1 MIRRRILP
9 SVAASTHA
17 RHYRRG
23 GSAAGGFTLIEVVLA
38 LTIFA
43 LMGAILYGAFSLGH
57 GAAEKSEAHS
67 TRQQKRRV
75 VAELLGNYIRSSYHY
90 RASAQ
95 DQTIYFVGESDS
107 VTFVSAYSQ
116 AMGGR
121 GLAKIRLASE
131 NDSNGRGTLKLDET
145 APVRVNTEG
154 GGAGQ
159 SHSVV
164 LQTDLEALRFAYLD
178 PQAELETWEE
188 RWDGGER
195 RTLPRALRLSY
206 RDESG
211 QETHWIFPLM
221 MSVLAP

>member
-1 MIRRRILP
+1 M
-9 SVAASTHA
+9 AASTQS

-23 GSAAGGFTLIEVVLA
+23 GSAASGFTLIEVVLA

-43 LMGAILYGAFSLGH
+43 LMGGILYGAFSLGH

-75 VAELLGNYIRSSYHY
+75 VAELLGNYIRSSYPY

-121 GLAKIRLASE
+121 GLAKIRLAGE
-131 NDSNGRGTLKLDET
+131 NDGNGRGTLKLDET

-164 LQTDLEALRFAYLD
+164 LQTDLGELRLAYLD
-178 PQAELETWEE
+178 PQAELETWED

-195 RTLPRALRLSY
+195 RILPRALRLSY

-211 QETHWIFPLM
+211 QETHWVFPLM
-221 MSVLAP
+221 MTVLAP

>member
-1 MIRRRILP
+1 MIRRRTSP
-9 SVAASTHA
+9 SMAASTQS

-23 GSAAGGFTLIEVVLA
+23 GSAASGFTLIEVVLA

-43 LMGAILYGAFSLGH
+43 LMGGILYGAFSLGH

-75 VAELLGNYIRSSYHY
+75 VAELLGNYIRSSYPY

-121 GLAKIRLASE
+121 GLAKIRLAGE
-131 NDSNGRGTLKLDET
+131 NDGNGRGTLKLDET

-164 LQTDLEALRFAYLD
+164 LQTDLGELRLAYLD
-178 PQAELETWEE
+178 PQAELETWED

-195 RTLPRALRLSY
+195 RILPRALRLSY

-211 QETHWIFPLM
+211 QETHWVFPLM
-221 MSVLAP
+221 MTVLAP

>member
-1 MIRRRILP
+1 M
-9 SVAASTHA
+9 AASTQS

-23 GSAAGGFTLIEVVLA
+23 GSAASGFTLIEVVLA

-43 LMGAILYGAFSLGH
+43 LMGGILYGAFSLGH

-75 VAELLGNYIRSSYHY
+75 VAELLGNYIRSSYPY

-121 GLAKIRLASE
+121 GLAKIRLGGE
-131 NDSNGRGTLKLDET
+131 NDGNGRGTLKLDET

-164 LQTDLEALRFAYLD
+164 LQTDLGELRLAYLD
-178 PQAELETWEE
+178 PQAELETWED

-195 RTLPRALRLSY
+195 RILPRALRLSY

-211 QETHWIFPLM
+211 QETHWVFPLM
-221 MSVLAP
+221 MTVLAP

>member
-1 MIRRRILP
+1 MRQRTSPAI
-9 SVAASTHA
+9 AASPPT
-17 RHYRRG
+17 RHHRPC
-23 GSAAGGFTLIEVVLA
+23 GSAASGFTLIEVVLA

-57 GAAEKSEAHS
+57 GAAEKSEAHA

-75 VAELLGNYIRSSYHY
+75 VAELLGNYIRSSYPY
-90 RASAQ
+90 RESAQ
-95 DQTIYFVGESDS
+95 EQTIYFAGERDS

-121 GLAKIRLASE
+121 GLAKIHLATE
-131 NDSNGRGTLKLDET
+131 IDGDGRGTLKLEET

-154 GGAGQ
+154 GGSGQ

-164 LQTDLEALRFAYLD
+164 LQTDLGELRLGYLD
-178 PQAELETWEE
+178 PQAELETWED
-188 RWDGGER
+188 RWDGRER
-195 RTLPRALRLSY
+195 RLLPRALRLSY

-211 QETHWIFPLM
+211 QETHWVFPLM
-221 MSVLAP
+221 MTVLAP